1 MTPAR
6 LRQLAELADMMRSRD
21 LARLGKLAQQRQ
33 ELATRIDRLSSRVT
47 ICDDPAVN
55 AARLAHAKWAQ
66 AQRSSLNT
74 ALAQQTA
81 QMLEQKAIAARS
93 VGRALAL
100 ARLKTRSR

>member
-6 LRQLAELADMMRSRD
+6 LRQLADLAEMMRRRD

-33 ELATRIDRLSSRVT
+33 DLADRIDRLSTRVT
-47 ICDDPAVN
+47 IGDDPALN

-66 AQRSSLNT
+66 AQRMTLNT
-74 ALAQQTA
+74 TLARHTA

-100 ARLKTRSR
+100 ERLKNRSR